1 MVILFFTLSLLVASA
16 QEQVLRAMRAET
28 LRIRRW
34 GGMVLIGMG
43 AWLLALAIWGQ
54 ALVDILPV

>member
-16 QEQVLRAMRAET
+16 QERVLDALRGET

-34 GGMVLIGMG
+34 GGMVLIGVG